1 MDLWKV
7 PGIRIHFRN
16 SVSAG
21 QLVVGEGRLV
31 DLTREGCRVK
41 SDIRVPPGTEMEL
54 RINLPDHDLLIDVEL
69 AVVRWANEGEF
80 GLEFV
85 RMRSEAQELLNRVVK
100 SRENNSL
107 Q

>member
-7 PGIRIHFRN
+7 PGVRIHFR
-16 SVSAG
+16 SSFSAG

-31 DLTREGCRVK
+31 DLTREGCKVK
-41 SDIRVPPGTEMEL
+41 SDRRVPPGTELEL
-54 RINLPDHDLLIDVEL
+54 RLNLPDHDLLIDVEL

-85 RMRSEAQELLNRVVK
+85 RMQSEAQELLHRVVK
-100 SRENNSL
+100 TRENDSL